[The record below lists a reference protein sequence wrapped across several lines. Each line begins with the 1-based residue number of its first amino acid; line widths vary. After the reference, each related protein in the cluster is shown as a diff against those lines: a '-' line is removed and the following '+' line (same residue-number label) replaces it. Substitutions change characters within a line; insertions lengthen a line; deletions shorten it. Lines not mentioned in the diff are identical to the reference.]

1 LPYKQLLGTENK
13 KPEII
18 IIMNKTIIININGI
32 VFHIEEDA
40 YEILKNYMT
49 EVKRH
54 FSNSAD
60 SLEITTDIENR
71 IAEMFSEV
79 LLKDN
84 RQVIVEQDVNS
95 VVEQMGS
102 VADFENAESDGNH
115 SAAFTYTTEGRR
127 LFRDP
132 DDHLVAGVCSGIANY
147 FDMDAVW
154 VRLAFA
160 LFIPVGGTGFLLYI
174 ILWIVVPKAV
184 SRADKMA
191 MKGEKQNLQGFKKNF
206 EDELSSVRQN
216 LSNFGHEARPFVYK
230 ARDFIGDFFHHL
242 GIFFNGA
249 GKVLIKLLGVAI
261 LLAAFAAAIFLVV
274 VFVGTIGFGAEFGDH
289 ILPFRM
295 ASSELADNVLT
306 AGFLTALIPVITII
320 LVTIKGIF
328 NVGSIGKSTGTV
340 LLVLWLCSLGML
352 IFYATKVAAGFR
364 EQASFTETVNLKP
377 TKNNTYYLKLNDIK
391 YFSHDDS
398 VRLDIKNHF
407 RNMVVTD
414 ENYNGFHGEPRS
426 VTLYIEKSDVSYP
439 VLEESFRANG
449 SNYEAALFNAR
460 NTAYIFAQQDTV
472 LKFDY
477 TLRKRPH
484 ALWHAEEVVLTL
496 KLPLNAKVII
506 DQKLDNYLQ
515 DVNLYDCRNLNRT
528 DNKATFSIFNMT
540 DNGLQCKVDTIVTVK
555 KDSVRKDS
563 VKKDSVH

>member
-1 LPYKQLLGTENK
+1 
-13 KPEII
+13 
-18 IIMNKTIIININGI
+18 MNKTIIININGI

-49 EVKRH
+49 DVKRH

-71 IAEMFSEV
+71 IAEMFSEA
-79 LLKDN
+79 LEKEN
-84 RQVIVEQDVNS
+84 KQVIVEQDVNS
-95 VVEQMGS
+95 IVEQMGS
-102 VADFENAESDGNH
+102 VADFESAEGENNSHTTTNAYN
-115 SAAFTYTTEGRR
+115 TEGRR

-147 FDMDAVW
+147 FNIDAVW
-154 VRLAFA
+154 IRLAFA
-160 LFIPVGGTGFLLYI
+160 LFTPVGGTGFLLYI

-191 MKGEKQNLQGFKKNF
+191 MKGEKQNLQGFKKNL

-230 ARDFIGDFFHHL
+230 ARDFVGDFFHHL

-249 GKVLIKLLGVAI
+249 GRVFIKLLGVAI

-306 AGFLTALIPVITII
+306 AGFLTALIPLITII
-320 LVTIKGIF
+320 LATIKGIF
-328 NVGSIGKSTGTV
+328 NVGSIGRSTGTV

-352 IFYATKVAAGFR
+352 IFYATKIASGFR
-364 EQASFTETVNLKP
+364 EQASFTETVNLKL

-414 ENYNGFHGEPRS
+414 ENYNGFHSEPRS
-426 VTLYIEKSDVSYP
+426 VTLYIEKSDVNHP

-449 SNYEAALFNAR
+449 GNYEAALFNAR
-460 NTAYIFAQQDTV
+460 NTSYIFAQQDTV

-477 TLRKRPH
+477 TLRKRPN

-515 DVNLYDCRNLNRT
+515 DVNLYDCRNLNKT
-528 DNKATFSIFNMT
+528 DNKATSSIFNMT
-540 DNGLQCKVDTIVTVK
+540 DNGLQCKVDTIVTAK

-563 VKKDSVH
+563 VKKDSAQ